1 MAYIINSITPESN
14 YKLGIIY
21 SNGSEIIV
29 DFQPIINQ
37 GSIKVLSL

>member
-1 MAYIINSITPESN
+1 MAYIITSVTRESK
-14 YKLGIIY
+14 YKLRLIY

>member
-1 MAYIINSITPESN
+1 MPYIITSLTAESN
-14 YKLGIIY
+14 YKLHLIY

-37 GSIKVLSL
+37 GGAFPP